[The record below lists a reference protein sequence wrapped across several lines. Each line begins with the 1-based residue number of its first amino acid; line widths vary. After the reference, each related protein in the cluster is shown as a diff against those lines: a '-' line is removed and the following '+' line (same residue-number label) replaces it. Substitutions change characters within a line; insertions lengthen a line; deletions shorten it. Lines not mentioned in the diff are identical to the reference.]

1 MDSKRFDRASRKV
14 RVVTRI
20 RGFAG
25 PEANSEPAASRTV
38 EWVSVNRENLEDVT
52 ISFGDQSSSLYS
64 VDYCY
69 KEDEDNEL
77 IYSREVKPLV
87 SAAFDGHNST
97 VIAHGARGSGK
108 THVIQGS
115 AERPG
120 LAVLAIAEFL
130 SVAEKNGKSI
140 AVSFYEV
147 DHQERAMDLLNPEKP
162 PILVFEDRGRIQ
174 FKGLTQVLVKSIAEF
189 QNLYSSACFAL
200 KGAPKKGGCEHV
212 HRSHMGLIVHVF
224 SQNGSLVSKVNFV
237 DLAGYED
244 ARKKSSDGSYLAEIN
259 KINKSIYALLN
270 VCHALSTNESR
281 VAYRESKITR
291 MLQDS
296 LRGTSKILLVS
307 CLNPSFCQDTIYM
320 VSLAS
325 RSCHWIHRAFLD
337 STKRNASSAKQMVNS
352 HKNQIPKSVSGTA
365 KKLHVSSKLLDK
377 KVVVAKKSA
386 IKGRKLFDEA
396 SHSVTKVEKEIAVA
410 QVTQASKP
418 LLEAQ
423 CINWSLMQD
432 NSLLET
438 GSDVVLNSGMEK
450 KTGNHVVLNSGMEKK
465 TRNHVVLNSGVEK
478 DDSFSKARENVK
490 LDLMVQNDDSSFNAN
505 IEVELNPLADQGISV
520 DEEDHQ
526 KEHTPYASNYS
537 EALAKIVQED
547 HSINKENNN
556 SRAIR
561 DDSLAI
567 NSPPISSQLQDL
579 SNSLKML
586 YSSTPSCMQIPKT
599 EPIPLDIV
607 EPKTPTIEQNMSINR
622 WDAMNAKSPWET
634 FSMRGSGMKSSLV
647 QEYLRF
653 LNTANKEELK
663 KLKGIGEKR
672 ATFILELR
680 EESPEPFKSLDDLK
694 DIGLSAKQ
702 VKGIMKKEV
711 GELFS

>member
-1 MDSKRFDRASRKV
+1 MDSKQFDRASRKV
-14 RVVTRI
+14 RVVARI
-20 RGFAG
+20 RGFSVG
-25 PEANSEPAASRTV
+25 PEANSEPSASRAV
-38 EWVSVNRENLEDVT
+38 EWVSVNRENLDDVT
-52 ISFGDQSSSLYS
+52 ISFGDQSSSRYL

-87 SAAFDGHNST
+87 SAAFDGHNCT

-108 THVIQGS
+108 THIIQGS

-120 LAVLAIAEFL
+120 LAVLAITEFL
-130 SVAEKNGKSI
+130 SVTEQNGKSI

-162 PILVFEDRGRIQ
+162 PILVFEDRSRIQ
-174 FKGLTQVLVKSIAEF
+174 FKGLTQVPVKSIEEF

-200 KGAPKKGGCEHV
+200 KGAPKKGGCERV

-224 SQNGSLVSKVNFV
+224 SHNGSLLSKVNFV
-237 DLAGYED
+237 DLASYED
-244 ARKKSSDGSYLAEIN
+244 ARKKSSDVSCLAETN

-296 LRGTSKILLVS
+296 LRGTSKILLIS

-325 RSCHWIHRAFLD
+325 RSCHWIHRASLD
-337 STKRNASSAKQMVNS
+337 STKISASSAKQMVNS

-365 KKLHVSSKLLDK
+365 KKLYGSSKLLDK

-396 SHSVTKVEKEIAVA
+396 SNSATKAEK
-410 QVTQASKP
+410 
-418 LLEAQ
+418 EAQ
-423 CINWSLMQD
+423 CISWYQTQD
-432 NSLLET
+432 NSLSET
-438 GSDVVLNSGMEK
+438 GNDVILNSGVEK
-450 KTGNHVVLNSGMEKK
+450 NTGNHVVINFGM
-465 TRNHVVLNSGVEK
+465 EK
-478 DDSFSKARENVK
+478 DDSFSKASENGK
-490 LDLMVQNDDSSFNAN
+490 HMQDDSIQDDSSLNAN
-505 IEVELNPLADQGISV
+505 IEVELNPLADEGILV

-526 KEHTPYASNYS
+526 KDPYASNYS
-537 EALAKIVQED
+537 EALSKIVQED
-547 HSINKENNN
+547 HSMNKENNN
-556 SRAIR
+556 SRAIG
-561 DDSLAI
+561 DHSSATI
-567 NSPPISSQLQDL
+567 SSPPISSQLRDL

-586 YSSTPSCMQIPKT
+586 YSSTPSCMKIPEK

-622 WDAMNAKSPWET
+622 LDAMNAKSPWET

-702 VKGIMKKEV
+702 IKGIMKKEV